1 MFLKVRLLEFDPKL
15 GFRQMIPKLLKFMR
29 TQPPERLVVK
39 LDGSDVILSS
49 DSGRGYLIKQWQ
61 SLGGG
66 VVFSAEASLFF
77 HVGEPHEDCAW
88 MARYPLAPTMFR
100 FLNAGSFMGTAA
112 DLHTFIEKSRSFAQ
126 VCTQV
131 E

>member
-1 MFLKVRLLEFDPKL
+1 MKLLEFDPKL

-29 TQPPERLVVK
+29 AQPPERLVVK

-49 DSGRGYLIKQWQ
+49 DSGRGNLVERWQ
-61 SLGGG
+61 DLGSG

-77 HVGEPHEDCAW
+77 HVGDALDDCAW
-88 MARYPLAPTMFR
+88 MARYPPAPTMFR

-112 DLHTFIEKSRSFAQ
+112 DLHTVIEKSRAFAQ
-126 VCTQV
+126 VSSKREHCS
-131 E
+131 